1 MSKLIFTGKQID
13 AAIKKVQE
21 GYADVSKVT
30 AKPEQVRRGK
40 RYVSKNKVLETGTLD
55 DGSMVSNVTVPSNP
69 YLSRNETEYPVVFTP
84 GGTVTRAGYKEK
96 GDIPGAASHTV
107 YIQAEEKTVTGTS
120 QTYEVRPSEG
130 KLLKKVTIKKVT
142 GEESGYLERLGMQG
156 LACYFYTSAASSSTR
171 RAYIPA
177 GTVVD
182 NIYLKAGVKTSDAHV
197 VIFKI
202 SGTTSSSYKGGTGY
216 LINTQS
222 GLLNTGHIEL
232 KPGTTYTIPAN
243 DTYYTAGATIEYKST
258 GRLVITFNTDYRV
271 FSRSTSTSTA
281 NDYTMPLLF
290 CFNSGYYIILIDSTQ
305 WTNGSKTYGSATT
318 NIAGIYPSDSDIYV
332 NSGSTQRTF
341 EQAETYM
348 ANVSCVL
355 AACSFSGSSLTSP
368 LTLKVGK
375 PSSMF
380 YMIENAR
387 LPTPVVAMDGDYVT
401 WGAVDEATSYDVTA
415 TGNGTTVTKNTSALR
430 YSMASL
436 VTNDG
441 TYEITVTAKKS
452 GLISN
457 PSEPITYT
465 LERILGTPAIHQEGE
480 KFYIDEAITDA
491 TTYYLYVNG
500 TKIANLSYTASGYS
514 LFSYCSDFRA
524 YTIGVKA
531 HKDGRTDSPL
541 SNTISFTRLATP
553 TLSYVGTVLS
563 WQVISGAENYEVKMD
578 GELVGVVSG
587 ISFDFASLIGE
598 DERHTLSVKA
608 IAQGNKFSTEVSMRI
623 GTGGGTSFDDAI
635 VINFGASGDTLTDQ
649 EVDTEFPEKYYRL
662 QPRESGYFYMY
673 TESSYDTYGTL
684 YNADKVVLT
693 TNDDGGTNYNFSIYY
708 SLEAGQT
715 YYLTARQYSRN
726 YALFTLKIDQ
736 TGPSGS
742 GPIPPRPYPEIE

>member
-13 AAIKKVQE
+13 SAIKKVKE

-55 DGSMVSNVTVPSNP
+55 DGAMVSNVSVPSNP

-96 GDIPGAASHTV
+96 GDIPGAALDTV

-156 LACYFYTSAASSSTR
+156 LACYFYSSAASSSTR

-222 GLLNTGHIEL
+222 GLLNTGHIEI
-232 KPGTTYTIPAN
+232 KPGTTYTIPSN

-271 FSRSTSTSTA
+271 FSRSTSTTTA
-281 NDYTMPLLF
+281 TDYTMPLLF
-290 CFNSGYYIILIDSTQ
+290 CFNSGYYIILLDSTQ
-305 WTNGSKTYGSATT
+305 WTNGSKTYGSAST

-401 WGAVDEATSYDVTA
+401 WGAVDEATNYDVTA

-480 KFYIDEAITDA
+480 KFYIDEQI
-491 TTYYLYVNG
+491 
-500 TKIANLSYTASGYS
+500 
-514 LFSYCSDFRA
+514 
-524 YTIGVKA
+524 
-531 HKDGRTDSPL
+531 TDSPKTRTSNREIPL
-541 SNTISFTRLATP
+541 SDDMLLMFMEMKERSNSEFVISHEDGEPITQRLYRWRFNKMLDDLGIRHLNFHALRHTFATRAIESGMDVK
-553 TLSYVGTVLS
+553 TLSEILGHSNAAV
-563 WQVISGAENYEVKMD
+563 
-578 GELVGVVSG
+578 
-587 ISFDFASLIGE
+587 
-598 DERHTLSVKA
+598 TLNVY
-608 IAQGNKFSTEVSMRI
+608 THSM
-623 GTGGGTSFDDAI
+623 
-635 VINFGASGDTLTDQ
+635 
-649 EVDTEFPEKYYRL
+649 
-662 QPRESGYFYMY
+662 
-673 TESSYDTYGTL
+673 
-684 YNADKVVLT
+684 
-693 TNDDGGTNYNFSIYY
+693 
-708 SLEAGQT
+708 
-715 YYLTARQYSRN
+715 TATRG
-726 YALFTLKIDQ
+726 K
-736 TGPSGS
+736 
-742 GPIPPRPYPEIE
+742 